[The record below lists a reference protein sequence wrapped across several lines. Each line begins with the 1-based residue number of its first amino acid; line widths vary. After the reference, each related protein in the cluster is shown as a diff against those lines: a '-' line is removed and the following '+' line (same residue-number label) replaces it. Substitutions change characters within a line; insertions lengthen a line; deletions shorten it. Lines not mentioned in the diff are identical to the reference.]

1 MKEKIFLNRYH
12 HLKRWVPGL
21 FRPCTYAILLKG
33 GLLFTSLLTASLQ
46 VSAQDTASNK
56 ITSLPDVFKMAVAN
70 SVQLKIAAQNADLA
84 RQVTSVRELDK
95 LPSVSTKIDYGYI
108 SNADIWT
115 PSFSKH
121 LVAPIPHQY
130 TDFSVIAGEII
141 FKGNLVNNNLRRST
155 IEEQI
160 AQLNVDKNTTD
171 IKFLVA
177 AQYLDIYRLIDQR
190 KVFSSNLKLARYR
203 LKNIQTMQKQGMV
216 TQNDVLRTTLTISD
230 LQLAIRQIDDN
241 IVIQN
246 RHLNMVT
253 GQPDTNS
260 LAPDTTLLEKK
271 IDQQSMS
278 YFIQSGYSGN
288 HDLKI
293 AGSQKKVAEL
303 NVKIAGSDRYPELS
317 LFTGTDLQRPYTYS
331 DPKEDVFY
339 NVWEAGISLKYN
351 ISSIYQSPRKIKAA
365 KIQLEETSSAETL
378 TRQKMEVAISTA
390 YIKYT
395 EAQEDLRTYE
405 HDLGA
410 AEENYRI
417 VEKKYFNQLALLT
430 DILDAATTK
439 LEAELKVTNAKVNT
453 IYTYYQLLQSTGNI
467 N

>member
-1 MKEKIFLNRYH
+1 MKTLIFFNLH
-12 HLKRWVPGL
+12 QCVKC
-21 FRPCTYAILLKG
+21 RPPRTRSIYTNILLFKG
-33 GLLFTSLLTASLQ
+33 VLFFFFLTTLGLKVA
-46 VSAQDTASNK
+46 AQDTASAK
-56 ITSLPDVFKMAVAN
+56 ITPLPDVFKMAVAN
-70 SVQLKIAAQNADLA
+70 SVQLKIAAQYADLA
-84 RQVTSVRELDK
+84 HQATSVRELDK
-95 LPSVSTKIDYGYI
+95 LPSVSTKLDYGYI

-115 PSFSKH
+115 PSFSQH
-121 LVAPIPHQY
+121 LVDPIPHQY
-130 TDFSVIAGEII
+130 TDFSVIAGEVI
-141 FKGNLVNNNLRRST
+141 FKGNAVSNNLRRSG

-160 AQLNVDKNTTD
+160 AQLNVDKNITD
-171 IKFLVA
+171 IKFLAA

-190 KVFSSNLKLARYR
+190 KVFVSNLKLAKYR
-203 LKNIQTMQKQGMV
+203 LKNIQAMQKQGMV
-216 TQNDVLRTTLTISD
+216 TQNDVLRTTLIISD

-246 RHLNMVT
+246 KHLNMIT
-253 GQPDTNS
+253 GQPDTNR
-260 LAPDTTLLEKK
+260 LVPDTTLTEKK

-278 YFIQSGYSGN
+278 YFIQSGYTGN

-293 AGSQKKVAEL
+293 AGSQKKEAEL

-317 LFTGTDLQRPYTYS
+317 LFTGTDLQRPYVYS
-331 DPKEDVFY
+331 EPKEDVFY

-365 KIQLEETSSAETL
+365 KIQLEETTSVETL
-378 TRQKMEVAISTA
+378 TRQKMEVAISSA

-395 EAQEDLRTYE
+395 EAREDLKTYE

-417 VEKKYFNQLALLT
+417 VEKKYFNQQALLT
-430 DILDAATTK
+430 DILDAASTK